1 MALYFNII
9 FKGNKHADEIAQ
21 LSISLLK
28 ALRSLRDNSSKFP
41 RIQGRIG
48 VNSGNTVGGVVGSKL
63 PRFCLFGD
71 TINLASRMESYGEP
85 GKIHIT
91 ATTKT
96 LLDLT
101 EAGKYHVKSKGKTYI
116 KVSKHNNYLAIY

>member
-1 MALYFNII
+1 
-9 FKGNKHADEIAQ
+9 
-21 LSISLLK
+21 
-28 ALRSLRDNSSKFP
+28 
-41 RIQGRIG
+41 
-48 VNSGNTVGGVVGSKL
+48 
-63 PRFCLFGD
+63 
-71 TINLASRMESYGEP
+71 MESYGEP

-116 KVSKHNNYLAIY
+116 KVKS

>member
-1 MALYFNII
+1 
-9 FKGNKHADEIAQ
+9 
-21 LSISLLK
+21 
-28 ALRSLRDNSSKFP
+28 
-41 RIQGRIG
+41 
-48 VNSGNTVGGVVGSKL
+48 
-63 PRFCLFGD
+63 
-71 TINLASRMESYGEP
+71 MESYGEP

-116 KVSKHNNYLAIY
+116 KVSEHNNYLAIYLYSHKIGAKYRAN